1 MIFKLGLTGSMGM
14 GKTSTALLF
23 QKHNCGVWDAD
34 KAVHRLYSKGG
45 AAVIPIQKYF
55 PGAVK
60 GGSVSREELKKILKK
75 DFTQIKTLES
85 IVHPLVSEDRKHFID
100 TTKFKINVFD
110 IPLLFETGANKLMD
124 KVACVY
130 VSKTIQMDRIKSR
143 KTMEYIEIKRILD
156 QQMPIEEKSRLADF
170 VIETF
175 NKRDTEKQVLNIIKK
190 IESDFNA

>member
-1 MIFKLGLTGSMGM
+1 MGRRQS
-14 GKTSTALLF
+14 GTQIIQQRWRRSET
-23 QKHNCGVWDAD
+23 N
-34 KAVHRLYSKGG
+34 SK
-45 AAVIPIQKYF
+45 IF
-55 PGAVK
+55 PGRSKRRFGKQRRA
-60 GGSVSREELKKILKK
+60 KKILKK

-143 KTMEYIEIKRILD
+143 KTMEYIEIKKILD
-156 QQMPIEEKSRLADF
+156 QQMPIEEKSKLADF

>member
-45 AAVIPIQKYF
+45 AAVEPIKKHF

-60 GGSVSREELKKILKK
+60 GDTVSREELKKILKK
-75 DFTQIKTLES
+75 DFSQMNTLES
-85 IVHPLVSEDRKHFID
+85 IVHPLVSADRNHFIN

-110 IPLLFETGANKLMD
+110 IPLLFETGTHKLMD

-130 VSKTIQMDRIKSR
+130 VSKAIQMNRIKSR
-143 KTMEYIEIKRILD
+143 KTMEEIEIKRILD
-156 QQMPIEEKSRLADF
+156 QQMPIEEKSKLADF

-175 NKRDTEKQVLNIIKK
+175 NKRDTEKQVLNVIKK
-190 IESDFNA
+190 IESDLNA

>member
-1 MIFKLGLTGSMGM
+1 
-14 GKTSTALLF
+14 
-23 QKHNCGVWDAD
+23 
-34 KAVHRLYSKGG
+34 
-45 AAVIPIQKYF
+45 
-55 PGAVK
+55 
-60 GGSVSREELKKILKK
+60 
-75 DFTQIKTLES
+75 
-85 IVHPLVSEDRKHFID
+85 
-100 TTKFKINVFD
+100 
-110 IPLLFETGANKLMD
+110 MD

-156 QQMPIEEKSRLADF
+156 QQMPIEEKSKLADF